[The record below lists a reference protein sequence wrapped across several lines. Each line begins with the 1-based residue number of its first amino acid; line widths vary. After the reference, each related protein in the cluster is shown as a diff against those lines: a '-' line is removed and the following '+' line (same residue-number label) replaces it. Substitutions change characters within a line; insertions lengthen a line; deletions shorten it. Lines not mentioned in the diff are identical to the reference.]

1 MPFTIRPFHLFLVC
15 CPVTYH
21 AGLFGGR
28 GTMWNLSLNGW
39 CLSGDLPLRVVET
52 CSFTIHLPNHQSVY
66 VAAAIVRWVRGQES
80 GLESLLVESHTHGRL
95 HHYVKR
101 LIRDSAKIVG

>member
-1 MPFTIRPFHLFLVC
+1 MPSTIRPFHLFPVC

-21 AGLFGGR
+21 AGLFEGR
-28 GTMWNLSLNGW
+28 GTIWNLSLNGW
-39 CLSGDLPLRVVET
+39 RLSGDLPLRVGET
-52 CSFTIHLPNHQSVY
+52 CSFTIHLPNHQSIY
-66 VAAAIVRWVRGQES
+66 GAAAIVRGCEGQES
-80 GLESLLVESHTHGRL
+80 GLESLLLERHTPARL